1 MKDVLYNEKNDFNE
15 ITIKEDFIKLKKDN
29 DVKIY
34 YFDSIDLKN
43 SFKTHIENDF
53 VEISLLSNNKEILFM
68 IKKSNFLKF
77 KEVINPIKRGYL
89 NQDFSFDEKVDNN
102 EKNYNPSED
111 DDVSPIYGV
120 IGFFIPI
127 IGFIIWL
134 VLVNTKPKS
143 AKIAGIS
150 ALIGFIINSI
160 VYFFLLGPII
170 FE

>member
-1 MKDVLYNEKNDFNE
+1 V
-15 ITIKEDFIKLKKDN
+15 
-29 DVKIY
+29 
-34 YFDSIDLKN
+34 
-43 SFKTHIENDF
+43 IE
-53 VEISLLSNNKEILFM
+53 
-68 IKKSNFLKF
+68 
-77 KEVINPIKRGYL
+77 
-89 NQDFSFDEKVDNN
+89 EKVDNN